1 MDNINLNIIVLSPS
15 VFLDEEIEAMHLLFE
30 NGLTYYHLRK
40 PEADKNSYIGF
51 LEQINPDFHARIIIH
66 NHFELTNYFDL
77 KGIHLNSYYT
87 EIPQV
92 VCPHKSRSCHS
103 FEEVLTN
110 KPFYNYLFL
119 SPIFDSISKKGYQST
134 FGEEEL
140 RIAKEKNIIDNKVIA
155 LGGVNLKTISSIATY
170 GFGGAA
176 VLGYLW
182 DDFSKTRNLN
192 TLLNRFLLLQQ
203 QIKI

>member
-1 MDNINLNIIVLSPS
+1 MGNTCLKIIVLSPPD
-15 VFLDEEIEAMHLLFE
+15 FLEDEIEAMHLLFK
-30 NGLTYYHLRK
+30 NGLTYYHFRK
-40 PEADKNSYIGF
+40 PEADINSHICF
-51 LEQINPDFHARIIIH
+51 LKQINPDFHPRIIIH
-66 NHFELTNYFDL
+66 NHFELTTYFNL
-77 KGIHLNSYYT
+77 KGIHLNSHYT

-92 VCPHKSRSCHS
+92 VCQHKSRSCHTL
-103 FEEVLTN
+103 EEVMKY

-134 FGEEEL
+134 FNEVQL

-155 LGGVNLKTISSIATY
+155 LGGVNQQKISIIASY

-182 DDFSKTRNLN
+182 DDFIKTKNCK
-192 TLLNRFLLLQQ
+192 TLLKRFLVLKQ
-203 QIKI
+203 